1 VGGGE
6 QELDVPGRLFERLE
20 QGVEGGAGEHVDF
33 VDDVDLVAVAR
44 RQVPGCL
51 AQGADVVDAVVR
63 GGVDLLQLDVCAG
76 GQVGAGRTYAAR
88 LGRRP
93 LLAVERA
100 GKDACAGG
108 FSATARAGEE
118 ERVRHPARL
127 ERVDQ
132 RPDHVLL
139 PGQVGKP
146 LRPVL
151 AGEDEVRSGH
161 RR

>member
-1 VGGGE
+1 RLPPDQRERRVGDRHLLGEGDLAQPRDDLPERDELDVVPLDAGENRGRQLLRVGGGE

-63 GGVDLLQLDVCAG
+63 GGVDLLHVD
-76 GQVGAGRTYAAR
+76 VGAGGDVGAGPTYAAR

-108 FSATARAGEE
+108 F
-118 ERVRHPARL
+118 
-127 ERVDQ
+127 
-132 RPDHVLL
+132 
-139 PGQVGKP
+139 
-146 LRPVL
+146 
-151 AGEDEVRSGH
+151 
-161 RR
+161 